1 MDLSLLKDPVGI
13 TAHNGLDGDQAPS
26 KQTVKERSMNKI
38 TLIGIDTAKNVFHL
52 VGIDSHGHY
61 VYRKQLSR
69 KRLLPALAQL
79 GPCEVVM
86 EACAVSHH
94 WARCIGGLGHRTR
107 LIAAQHVKPYRRGQ
121 KNDYRDAEAII
132 AAALSPGMYFVGVK
146 SMEQQAEQALHRV
159 RSRILS
165 QRNATANELR
175 GLLGEYGLAFG
186 LGIKT
191 LRSGAIGFID
201 SGQALTLGLSE
212 LVHDVLDELDQLQQ
226 RLDAYSQQIEQR
238 VSNDVISRRLRTEL
252 SGVGPLSASALRV
265 KVADVRD
272 FTNGRNFAAYLG
284 MPPAHRGT
292 GGKVKMG
299 GMRRGHDL
307 YLRQLLIHGARSVI
321 RHLGDKQDE
330 QSRWLR
336 GVLERRG
343 FNIAAV
349 ALAHRNARQAWAI
362 LAREWAA

>member
-1 MDLSLLKDPVGI
+1 M
-13 TAHNGLDGDQAPS
+13 S
-26 KQTVKERSMNKI
+26 KV

-52 VGIDSHGHY
+52 VGIDKGGNY
-61 VYRKQLSR
+61 IYRKQLSR
-69 KRLLPALAQL
+69 RRLLPALVQL
-79 GPCEVVM
+79 GPCEVVL

-94 WARCIGGLGHRTR
+94 WARCIAGLGHRAR

-132 AAALSPGMYFVGVK
+132 SATLSPGIHFVGIK
-146 SMEQQAEQALHRV
+146 SVEQQAEQALHRV

-165 QRNATANELR
+165 QRNAAANELR

-186 LGIKT
+186 KGIKS
-191 LRSGAIGFID
+191 LRVGAIGFID
-201 SGQALTLGLSE
+201 NGQAQALGLTE
-212 LVHDVLDELDQLQQ
+212 LVDDILDELDQLQR
-226 RLDAYSQQIEQR
+226 RLDAYSRQIEQR
-238 VSNDVISRRLRTEL
+238 VGNDEISRRRREEL

-299 GMRRGHDL
+299 KMRSGHDP
-307 YLRQLLIHGARSVI
+307 YLRQLMIHGARSVV

-336 GVLERRG
+336 AVLERRG

-362 LAREWAA
+362 LARELAA